1 MCDNININP
10 KLTIYRTVIH
20 SCEVENKGNSNC
32 PKKLENLSEIPQVSY
47 YSINDNAVVVVYLL
61 KE

>member
-1 MCDNININP
+1 MCENMNINP
-10 KLTIYRTVIH
+10 KITIELYRTVIH

-47 YSINDNAVVVVYLL
+47 YSINDIAVVVVYQ
-61 KE
+61 